1 LTARSRLNS
10 TPLPKYAGGFSLIE
24 LSVAIIVI
32 ALLLGSLLVPL
43 STQVD
48 QRRYAETESQI
59 EHIREALIGFA
70 LANRYLPC
78 PAVSATN
85 GSEDR
90 DAGTGQCTDVGGNPK
105 RDGFVPWVTL
115 GVTPY
120 DAWDNLI
127 RYSVDP
133 DFARSDPNFFFTLGS
148 IGDIRVRSRDQAG
161 TLVDL
166 TNVEIPAVIL
176 SHGQNGFGATSSAGV
191 ARATP
196 GSWTGDESDNASN
209 ATLFYFRTRTEVTT
223 VTGGDFRTRT
233 EVTTVTGG
241 EFDDVVRWV
250 SLNQLFARMVS
261 AGRLP

>member
-1 LTARSRLNS
+1 MITRGKLNA
-10 TPLPKYAGGFSLIE
+10 TPLRKYAGGFSLIE

-48 QRRYAETESQI
+48 QRRYAETEKQL
-59 EHIREALIGFA
+59 EQIREAVIGFA

-90 DAGTGQCTDVGGNPK
+90 DTSTGQCTDVGGNPK

-115 GVTPY
+115 GVTPN
-120 DAWDNLI
+120 DAWNNFI

-133 DFARSDPNFFFTLGS
+133 DFARSDPDFFFTLS
-148 IGDIRVRSRDQAG
+148 SAGDIRVRTRDQAG

-176 SHGQNGFGATSSAGV
+176 SHGENGFGATSLAGV
-191 ARATP
+191 ARTVP
-196 GSWTGDESDNASN
+196 GGWSGDESDNASN
-209 ATLFYFRTRTEVTT
+209 TTLFY
-223 VTGGDFRTRT
+223 FRTRT

-241 EFDDVVRWV
+241 EFDDVVTWI

>member
-1 LTARSRLNS
+1 MTATGAPNATLER
-10 TPLPKYAGGFSLIE
+10 KYAAGFSLVE
-24 LSVAIIVI
+24 LSVAIVVI

-48 QRRYAETESQI
+48 QRRYAETEKQL

-78 PAVSATN
+78 PAVSAAIGN
-85 GSEDR
+85 EDR
-90 DAGTGQCTDVGGNPK
+90 TGNQCTDVGGNPK

-115 GVTPY
+115 GVTPN
-120 DAWDNLI
+120 DAWNNLI

-133 DFARSDPNFFFTLGS
+133 DFARSDPDFFFTLGS
-148 IGDIRVRSRDQAG
+148 SGDIRVRTRDQAG
-161 TLVDL
+161 TPVDL

-176 SHGQNGFGATSSAGV
+176 SHGENGFGATSLAGV
-191 ARATP
+191 ARASP
-196 GSWTGDESDNASN
+196 GSWSGDEADNASN
-209 ATLFYFRTRTEVTT
+209 TTLFYFRTRTEVTT
-223 VTGGDFRTRT
+223 VTGG
-233 EVTTVTGG
+233 
-241 EFDDVVRWV
+241 EFDDIVTWV

>member
-1 LTARSRLNS
+1 M
-10 TPLPKYAGGFSLIE
+10 TPVKRPVQGFSLIE
-24 LSVAIIVI
+24 LAVAIVII

-48 QRRYAETESQI
+48 QRRYAETQTQL

-78 PAVSATN
+78 PAISATD
-85 GSEDR
+85 GREDR
-90 DAGTGQCTDVGGNPK
+90 DTTTNACTLVGGNPK
-105 RDGFVPWVTL
+105 RDGFIPWVTL
-115 GVTPY
+115 GVAPQ

-133 DFARSDPNFFFTLGS
+133 AFARSDPNNYFTLS
-148 IGDIRVRSRDQAG
+148 STGDIRIRTRDNAG

-166 TNVEIPAVIL
+166 SNIEIPAVIL
-176 SHGQNGFGATSSAGV
+176 SHGNNGYGATSSAGI
-191 ARATP
+191 ARAVP
-196 GSWTGDESDNASN
+196 GSWSGDENDNATN
-209 ATLFYFRTRTEVTT
+209 TTVFYFRTRTTVTT
-223 VTGGDFRTRT
+223 A
-233 EVTTVTGG
+233 TGG
-241 EFDDVVRWV
+241 EFDDIVSWI

>member
-1 LTARSRLNS
+1 MNRLNS
-10 TPLPKYAGGFSLIE
+10 APARNFARGFSLIE
-24 LSVAIIVI
+24 LSVAILVI

-48 QRRYAETESQI
+48 QRRYAETEKQL

-90 DAGTGQCTDVGGNPK
+90 TGSQCTDVGSGPK
-105 RDGFVPWVTL
+105 REGFVPWITL
-115 GVTPY
+115 GLTPF

-127 RYSVDP
+127 RYGVDP
-133 DFARSDPNFFFTLGS
+133 DFARSDPDFFFTLDS
-148 IGDIRVRSRDQAG
+148 VGDIRVRTRDGSG
-161 TLVDL
+161 TEVDL
-166 TNVEIPAVIL
+166 TNLEIPAVIL
-176 SHGQNGFGATSSAGV
+176 SHGENGFGATSTTGV
-191 ARATP
+191 ARAIP
-196 GSWTGDESDNASN
+196 GSWSGDEQINASN
-209 ATLFYFRTRTEVTT
+209 STLFYFRTRTEVTT
-223 VTGGDFRTRT
+223 VSGGQ
-233 EVTTVTGG
+233 
-241 EFDDVVRWV
+241 FDDVVSWI

>member
-1 LTARSRLNS
+1 VR
-10 TPLPKYAGGFSLIE
+10 GFSLIE

-48 QRRYAETESQI
+48 ERRYAETQTQL

-78 PAVSATN
+78 PAISATD
-85 GSEDR
+85 GREDR
-90 DAGTGQCTDVGGNPK
+90 DTTTSACTLVSGNPK
-105 RDGFVPWVTL
+105 REGFIPWVTL
-115 GVTPY
+115 GVAPQ

-133 DFARSDPNFFFTLGS
+133 DFARSDPNNFFTLS
-148 IGDIRVRSRDQAG
+148 STGDIRIRTRDNTGA
-161 TLVDL
+161 LIDL
-166 TNVEIPAVIL
+166 SNIEIPAVIL
-176 SHGQNGFGATSSAGV
+176 SHGKNAYGATSTAGI
-191 ARATP
+191 ARAVP
-196 GSWTGDESDNASN
+196 GSWTGDESDNATN
-209 ATLFYFRTRTEVTT
+209 TTVFYFRTRTEVTT
-223 VTGGDFRTRT
+223 A
-233 EVTTVTGG
+233 TGG
-241 EFDDVVRWV
+241 EFDDIVSWI

>member
-1 LTARSRLNS
+1 MTATLG
-10 TPLPKYAGGFSLIE
+10 KYAGGFSLIE

-48 QRRYAETESQI
+48 QRRYAETEKQL
-59 EHIREALIGFA
+59 EHVREAVIGFA

-78 PAVSATN
+78 PAVSATD
-85 GSEDR
+85 GREDR
-90 DAGTGQCTDVGGNPK
+90 DTGTGQCTDVGGSPK
-105 RDGFVPWVTL
+105 RDGFLPWVTL
-115 GVTPY
+115 GVTPS
-120 DAWDNLI
+120 DAWNNLI

-133 DFARSDPNFFFTLGS
+133 DFARSDPNFFFTLAS
-148 IGDIRVRSRDQAG
+148 LGDIRVRTRDQGG

-176 SHGQNGFGATSSAGV
+176 SHGENGFGATSSAGV
-191 ARATP
+191 ARTVP
-196 GSWTGDESDNASN
+196 GGWTGDESDNASN
-209 ATLFYFRTRTEVTT
+209 TTLFYFRTRSEVA
-223 VTGGDFRTRT
+223 
-233 EVTTVTGG
+233 TVTGG
-241 EFDDVVRWV
+241 EFDDVVTWV